1 MLQLFG
7 RVMISQ
13 VMSYLQQDSDHLGK
27 NTLLGMERR
36 KTPPQ
41 KPD

>member
-1 MLQLFG
+1 MLQMFG

-13 VMSYLQQDSDHLGK
+13 AMSYLQQDSDHLWK
-27 NTLLGMERR
+27 NMLLVMEQR